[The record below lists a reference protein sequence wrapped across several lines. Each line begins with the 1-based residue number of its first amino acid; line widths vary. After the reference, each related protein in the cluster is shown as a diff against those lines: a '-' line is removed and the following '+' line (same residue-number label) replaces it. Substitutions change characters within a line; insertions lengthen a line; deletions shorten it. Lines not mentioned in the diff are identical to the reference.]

1 MRVNN
6 LLRKRGNRMPVSE
19 MTIAEAEKYAK
30 ALEILKT
37 EVPDLKIQYQFFF
50 CENAANP
57 FRAICE
63 KLEK

>member
-1 MRVNN
+1 
-6 LLRKRGNRMPVSE
+6 MPVSE